1 LLSTPAIGTPL
12 VFIHGAQQDSHC
24 WASLTRRLARPD
36 RATWAPDL
44 PGHGH
49 DPSAPLASV
58 EAMAEWLL
66 AILNRQGMARACLV
80 GHSLGSLV
88 ALAAAARAPE
98 RIARLALVGTAVPMP
113 VAARLLESA
122 AATPSR
128 AMVSVNRG
136 SHSVR
141 GWLASPSPVGLWAP
155 AMNLRLM
162 ERQRPD
168 CLFVDLA
175 ACNAYRD
182 GLAAAAGVR
191 CPVLLV
197 SGSEDR
203 MTPPTATR
211 QLRERLVDVRSVTIP
226 GAGHA
231 LMTEA
236 PETLAA
242 TLVSFLDPS

>member
-1 LLSTPAIGTPL
+1 MSARAIGTPL
-12 VFIHGAQQDSHC
+12 VFIHGAQQDGYC
-24 WASLTRRLARPD
+24 WATLARRLARPD
-36 RATWAPDL
+36 RTTWAPDL
-44 PGHGH
+44 PGHGR
-49 DPSAPLASV
+49 DRNTPLASV

-66 AILNRQGMARACLV
+66 ASLEQRGMAVACLI

-88 ALAAAARAPE
+88 ALAAAARAPH
-98 RIARLALVGTAVPMP
+98 RIARLALLGTAVPMP

-128 AMVSVNRG
+128 AMASVNRG

-141 GWLASPSPVGLWAP
+141 GWLASPSPIGLWAP

-168 CLFVDLA
+168 CLYLDLA

-203 MTPPTATR
+203 MTPPAATR
-211 QLRERLVDVRSVTIP
+211 QLREQLDDARTVTIP

-236 PETLAA
+236 PEALATTLA
-242 TLVSFLDPS
+242 SFLDPS